1 MAKLLFTA
9 FLADAR
15 GKLNGSVFSKNRG
28 GAYVRTKVT
37 PTNPNTSFQSQVR
50 ARLASFSSAWR
61 GLSATVRDQWNSA
74 VATFARTNVFGAQ
87 KLLSGHQLYVGLNSS
102 IAAAGGS
109 AITSPPLPLG
119 ATAITSL
126 SLTAAVGTTVMEA
139 TFAPTVPAGFA
150 MVVEATEPMSPGI
163 SNYSNKFRQIA
174 VTAAAATSPQ
184 DYWAGYVAK
193 FGAPVAG
200 QKVALRL
207 RNVRLATGE
216 TSQPVIAEAIVAA

>member
-37 PTNPNTSFQSQVR
+37 PTNPQTSYQSLVR
-50 ARLASFSSAWR
+50 SRLANFSAAWR
-61 GLSATVRDQWNSA
+61 GLSESVRAQWNAS
-74 VATFARTNVFGAQ
+74 VSTFARTNVFGAQ
-87 KLLSGHQLYVGLNSS
+87 KLLSGHQLYVGLNSQ
-102 IAAAGGS
+102 IEAAGGS

-119 ATAITSL
+119 AT
-126 SLTAAVGTTVMEA
+126 SLTALAIAIDISDTEVEA
-139 TFAPTVPAGFA
+139 TFAPTVPTGHA
-150 MVVEATEPMSPGI
+150 MVVEATAPMSPGI
-163 SNYSNKFRQIA
+163 SNYSNQFRQIA

-184 DYWAGYVAK
+184 NYWADYIAK
-193 FGAPVAG
+193 FGAPAAG

-216 TSQPVIAEAIVAA
+216 TSQAVIAEAIVSA